1 MTPPPVSGFASL
13 GLTAPVLDALNRI
26 GYEQPTPIQA
36 ESIPPLLQGRDL
48 LGTAQTGTG
57 KTAAFALPLLSR
69 LDMDSTRPQVLV
81 LTPTRE
87 LAIQVS
93 EAFQTYAGSMRGFH
107 VLPVYGGQNI
117 SVQLRQLRRGAH
129 VIVGTPGRVM
139 DHLRRGTLQL
149 DDLETVVL
157 DEADEMLRMGFIDDV
172 TWILEHTPAERQV
185 ALFSATMPPPIRRV
199 ADKYLRAPAEI
210 KITTRTTT
218 VERTEQRYWI
228 VSGVHKLDA
237 LTRILEAE
245 DFDGIIVFVRTKTLS
260 SELAEKLEARGYSAA
275 AINGDMNQQQRER
288 TIDRLKNGKTDIL
301 VATDVAARGI
311 DVTRISHVI
320 NYDIPYDAEAYVH
333 RIGRTGRAGRTGK
346 AILFVAPRE
355 RRLLRAIE
363 KSTRQPI
370 TPMELPTRE
379 QVNSR
384 RIAQFKDSITEAMQG
399 DHIPFFHDLVQQYL
413 DETDSD
419 PQRVAA
425 ALASLAQRDRP
436 LLLADTG
443 KVGQAPA
450 TGSGE
455 RTADKRPA
463 DKGPADKRPADIAAD
478 AEKRQ
483 KTPRHKRRQ
492 ETEGIDME
500 RFRLAVGRIHDV
512 KPGDIVGAI
521 ANEADIDSAYIGR
534 IALYDDYSTV
544 ELPAGMPREV
554 FQHLKKVFV
563 RGQPLR
569 IESLDKAEK
578 REKKKPARKKPVA
591 RKSSGKKKNDKG
603 KPKQRK

>member
-1 MTPPPVSGFASL
+1 
-13 GLTAPVLDALNRI
+13 
-26 GYEQPTPIQA
+26 
-36 ESIPPLLQGRDL
+36 
-48 LGTAQTGTG
+48 
-57 KTAAFALPLLSR
+57 
-69 LDMDSTRPQVLV
+69 
-81 LTPTRE
+81 
-87 LAIQVS
+87 
-93 EAFQTYAGSMRGFH
+93 
-107 VLPVYGGQNI
+107 
-117 SVQLRQLRRGAH
+117 
-129 VIVGTPGRVM
+129 
-139 DHLRRGTLQL
+139 
-149 DDLETVVL
+149 
-157 DEADEMLRMGFIDDV
+157 
-172 TWILEHTPAERQV
+172 
-185 ALFSATMPPPIRRV
+185 
-199 ADKYLRAPAEI
+199 
-210 KITTRTTT
+210 
-218 VERTEQRYWI
+218 
-228 VSGVHKLDA
+228 
-237 LTRILEAE
+237 
-245 DFDGIIVFVRTKTLS
+245 
-260 SELAEKLEARGYSAA
+260 
-275 AINGDMNQQQRER
+275 
-288 TIDRLKNGKTDIL
+288 
-301 VATDVAARGI
+301 
-311 DVTRISHVI
+311 
-320 NYDIPYDAEAYVH
+320 
-333 RIGRTGRAGRTGK
+333 
-346 AILFVAPRE
+346 
-355 RRLLRAIE
+355 
-363 KSTRQPI
+363 
-370 TPMELPTRE
+370 
-379 QVNSR
+379 VNSR

-463 DKGPADKRPADIAAD
+463 DIAED

-500 RFRLAVGRIHDV
+500 RFRLAVGQIHDV

-521 ANEADIDSAYIGR
+521 ANEADIDSVYIGR

-569 IESLDKAEK
+569 IESLDKTEK